1 MKKKSYTVDEIRELM
16 GRYCAYQDRCHWE
29 VERKLKSYSLI
40 PQAEES
46 ILIWLIENDFVNEE
60 RFVRSFIRGKF
71 NQKKWGRHKIRR
83 ELLMRQIPI
92 KLIQIGMEEIDE
104 NTYREV
110 LRELYEKKRDS
121 LKSERE
127 SLKKKAKI
135 RDFLLRKGFESELV
149 SQLIFSE

>member
-40 PQAEES
+40 PQAEEE
-46 ILIWLIENDFVNEE
+46 ILIWLIQNDFVNEE
-60 RFVRSFIRGKF
+60 RFTRSFVRGKF
-71 NQKKWGRHKIRR
+71 NQNKWGRHKIRR
-83 ELLMRQIPI
+83 ELQMRQIPAH
-92 KLIQIGMEEIDE
+92 LISSGMEEIDE
-104 NTYREV
+104 DKYREV
-110 LRELYEKKRDS
+110 LHALYKKKKGS

-135 RDFLLRKGFESELV
+135 RNFLLGKGYEPELINA
-149 SQLIFSE
+149 LIFSD